1 MYLQLCNCD
10 ESPEHKS
17 HCCSIGTPEYDVTS
31 LPMPPEPPL
40 SRPPDGQKTCNFI
53 SIRPDIEGMS
63 EKYWGEILE
72 RTVSSGSLHALQR
85 SFHSPMQLHQFH
97 PKRPIQLTTSF
108 SKNSN
113 LNLTE
118 EDNAANYS
126 NSEPKLYEPH
136 IYHDASCAK
145 SQRQSDSFDEEQM
158 QMESQQQQHLQRQQA
173 ITAPD
178 I

>member
-1 MYLQLCNCD
+1 MYLQFCNCE

-85 SFHSPMQLHQFH
+85 SFNSPMQLHHQIH
-97 PKRPIQLTTSF
+97 TKRPIQLTTSF

-118 EDNAANYS
+118 EDIVNYSNS
-126 NSEPKLYEPH
+126 NSEPKLFEPH

-145 SQRQSDSFDEEQM
+145 SQRHSDCFDEQQM
-158 QMESQQQQHLQRQQA
+158 QMQHVQRQHG

>member
-1 MYLQLCNCD
+1 
-10 ESPEHKS
+10 
-17 HCCSIGTPEYDVTS
+17 
-31 LPMPPEPPL
+31 MPPEPPL

-97 PKRPIQLTTSF
+97 TKRPIQLTTSF

-113 LNLTE
+113 LNLNE
-118 EDNAANYS
+118 EDIATNYS

-145 SQRQSDSFDEEQM
+145 SQRHSDSFDEQQNQM
-158 QMESQQQQHLQRQQA
+158 DSQQQHLQRQQA

>member
-1 MYLQLCNCD
+1 
-10 ESPEHKS
+10 
-17 HCCSIGTPEYDVTS
+17 
-31 LPMPPEPPL
+31 MPPEPPL

-85 SFHSPMQLHQFH
+85 SLHSPMQLHQIY

-113 LNLTE
+113 INLTE
-118 EDNAANYS
+118 EDIVNYSNS
-126 NSEPKLYEPH
+126 NSEPKLFEPH

-145 SQRQSDSFDEEQM
+145 SQRHSGSFDEQLQQQQQQQM
-158 QMESQQQQHLQRQQA
+158 QMQRQHG